1 MEKKG
6 PGDPE
11 INEWLTPLA
20 RANYTAILL
29 VCDSDIGKPQ
39 TFWSVEGSLG
49 GALSV
54 NGAGEL
60 EWDVESIESTFT
72 GAFSSFSIG
81 GTCKVFRYIFDAKG
95 QYTNG
100 TWE

>member
-1 MEKKG
+1 M
-6 PGDPE
+6 
-11 INEWLTPLA
+11 
-20 RANYTAILL
+20 
-29 VCDSDIGKPQ
+29 
-39 TFWSVEGSLG
+39 
-49 GALSV
+49 

-95 QYTNG
+95 SLLEQKDTGETAVYRR
-100 TWE
+100 